1 MDSIQRKVI
10 ATRFAKFCI
19 VGSIGAL
26 IQLGTTY
33 LLTEVANFYYMF
45 SLAIAI
51 TLATIWNFTGNLKWT
66 FKGKV

>member
-10 ATRFAKFCI
+10 ASRFVKFCI
-19 VGSIGAL
+19 IGSIGAV
-26 IQLGTTY
+26 IQFGVTF
-33 LLTEVANFYYMF
+33 LLTEFVQLHYMF

-51 TLATIWNFTGNLKWT
+51 GIATIWNFTGNLRWT